1 MTESM
6 IVDAATKLGAAAV
19 LGILLYV
26 VIVKVGAA
34 LVQAQDRVAAAVT
47 AQVAAIAALTA
58 ALARLEGKMDHQL
71 AMDRERER
79 DRTPTE
85 VPVARVVAGGE
96 QVGRTYSLPGPGG
109 KEG

>member
-26 VIVKVGAA
+26 VIIKVGAA
-34 LVQAQDRVAAAVT
+34 LVSAQDRVAAAVT
-47 AQVAAIAALTA
+47 GQTAAIAALTA

-71 AMDRERER
+71 AMDRDR
-79 DRTPTE
+79 DRDRIATPVE
-85 VPVARVVAGGE
+85 VPISPPRVPGT
-96 QVGRTYSLPGPGG
+96 TYNLPGPGG